1 MKYHPSHGDSLGS
14 FTKEEYDLRFAR
26 AKRLMADAGIDA
38 LMITMDENL
47 CYFSGLTGYDF
58 NWSRWMHSW
67 PQILLL
73 PQEGEPEVIVHH
85 IFSPSAHFCYPFK
98 NVEVWSEGKEGDE
111 PAYLKILDSRFKALG
126 LSDKKIGCELGGEFR
141 MDMPINEF
149 NLLKSRN
156 SGASFVDAGPILR
169 ELRLIKSEGEL
180 AYLRKACQVMDQAIE
195 GMRERLHIGMMG
207 NLAMQ
212 ILREEVSKA
221 GGRPL
226 WELGSHFPD
235 LFREDGGGDKPL
247 VSGEYF
253 TFDFGAMYGSYQG
266 DYGRT
271 WIIGEPSDEQV
282 RDFDIA
288 ARVVTAAVEACAPG
302 VRIADVV
309 QASSDEIARSK
320 ARFFD
325 TLTQSGAI
333 GHGIGLNMGEA
344 PGISPLSK
352 EILQPGMVIA
362 LEPFIIS
369 DYGWIN
375 LEQMVAI
382 TEDSYELLS
391 NSPLELFQIQ

>member
-14 FTKEEYDLRFAR
+14 FRKEEYDLRFAR
-26 AKRLMADAGIDA
+26 AKKLMAEAGLDA
-38 LMITMDENL
+38 LLITMDENL

-58 NWSRWMHSW
+58 NWSRWMHTW
-67 PQILLL
+67 PQLLLL
-73 PQEGEPEVIVHH
+73 PLEGDPEAIVHH
-85 IFSPSAHFCYPFK
+85 IFSPSATFCYPFK
-98 NVEVWSEGKEGDE
+98 NLEVWSEGNEDDE

-126 LSDKKIGCELGGEFR
+126 LSDKKIGCEIGGEFR
-141 MDMPINEF
+141 MDIPINDF
-149 NLLKSRN
+149 NLLTSRN
-156 SGASFVDAGPILR
+156 SGATFVDAGPILR
-169 ELRLIKSEGEL
+169 ELRLIKSDGEL

-195 GMRERLHIGMMG
+195 GMRERLQVGIMG

-212 ILREEVSKA
+212 ILREEVAKA
-221 GGRPL
+221 GGRAL

-247 VSGEYF
+247 NPGEYF
-253 TFDFGAMYGSYQG
+253 TFDFGAQYGSYQG

-271 WIIGEPSDEQV
+271 WIVGEPSDEQV
-282 RDFDIA
+282 RDFNIA

-309 QASSDEIARSK
+309 QASTNEIARAE

-333 GHGIGLNMGEA
+333 GHGVGLNMGEA
-344 PGISPLSK
+344 PGISPFSE
-352 EILQPGMVIA
+352 EILKPGMVIA
-362 LEPFIIS
+362 LEPFILS

-382 TEDSYELLS
+382 TEDGYELLS
-391 NSPLELFQIQ
+391 NSPLELHRIR

>member
-1 MKYHPSHGDSLGS
+1 MKNHPSHGDSLGS
-14 FTKEEYDLRFAR
+14 FRKEEYDLRFER
-26 AKRLMADAGIDA
+26 AKSLMAEAGLDA
-38 LMITMDENL
+38 LLITMDENL

-58 NWSRWMHSW
+58 NWSRWMHTW

-73 PQEGEPEVIVHH
+73 PLDGEPEVIVHH
-85 IFSPSAHFCYPFK
+85 IFSPSATFCYPFK

-111 PAYLKILDSRFKALG
+111 PAYLKILKSRLEALG
-126 LSDKKIGCELGGEFR
+126 LENKRIGCELGAEFR
-141 MDMPINEF
+141 MDIPIDDF
-149 NLLKSRN
+149 NLLTSQN
-156 SGASFVDAGPILR
+156 SDASFVDASSILR
-169 ELRLIKSEGEL
+169 ELRLIKSDGEL

-195 GMRERLHIGMMG
+195 GMRERLHVGTMG
-207 NLAMQ
+207 NTAML

-235 LFREDGGGDKPL
+235 LFREDGGGDLPL
-247 VSGEYF
+247 SPGEYF

-271 WIIGEPSDEQV
+271 WIVGDPSDEQV
-282 RDFDIA
+282 RDFEIA

-320 ARFFD
+320 VRFFD

-333 GHGIGLNMGEA
+333 GHGVGLNMGEA
-344 PGISPLSK
+344 PGVSPLSD
-352 EILQPGMVIA
+352 ELLRPGMVIA

-382 TEDSYELLS
+382 TEDGHELLTH
-391 NSPLELFQIQ
+391 SPLELYRIQ

>member
-1 MKYHPSHGDSLGS
+1 MKYHSSHGDSLGS

-26 AKRLMADAGIDA
+26 AKKLMAEAGLDA
-38 LMITMDENL
+38 LLITMDENL

-67 PQILLL
+67 PQLLLL
-73 PQEGEPEVIVHH
+73 PLEGDPEAIVHH
-85 IFSPSAHFCYPFK
+85 IFSPSATFCYPFK
-98 NVEVWSEGKEGDE
+98 NLEVWSEGNEDDE
-111 PAYLKILDSRFKALG
+111 PAYLNILDSRFKALG

-149 NLLKSRN
+149 NLLTSRN
-156 SGASFVDAGPILR
+156 SGATFVNAGPILR

-195 GMRERLHIGMMG
+195 GMRERLHVGIMG

-212 ILREEVSKA
+212 ILREEVAKA
-221 GGRPL
+221 GGRAL

-247 VSGEYF
+247 NSGEYF
-253 TFDFGAMYGSYQG
+253 TFDFGAQYGSYQG

-271 WIIGEPSDEQV
+271 WIIGEPSEGQV
-282 RDFDIA
+282 SDFEIA

-309 QASSDEIARSK
+309 KSSSDEIARAE

-333 GHGIGLNMGEA
+333 GHGVGLNMGEA
-344 PGISPLSK
+344 PGISPLSE
-352 EILQPGMVIA
+352 EILKPGMVIA

-382 TEDSYELLS
+382 TEDGHELLS
-391 NSPLELFQIQ
+391 HSPLELFQIQ

>member
-1 MKYHPSHGDSLGS
+1 MKNHPSHGDSLGS
-14 FTKEEYDLRFAR
+14 FRKEEYDLRFER
-26 AKRLMADAGIDA
+26 AKSLMVEAGLDA
-38 LMITMDENL
+38 LLITMDENL

-58 NWSRWMHSW
+58 NWSRWMHTW
-67 PQILLL
+67 PQILIIPLD
-73 PQEGEPEVIVHH
+73 GEPEVIVHH

-111 PAYLKILDSRFKALG
+111 PAYLKIMKSRLNALG
-126 LSDKKIGCELGGEFR
+126 LEEKKIGCELGGEFR
-141 MDMPINEF
+141 MDIAINEF
-149 NLLKSRN
+149 NLLISQN
-156 SGASFVDAGPILR
+156 AGASFVDASPILR

-180 AYLRKACQVMDQAIE
+180 TYLRKACQVMDQAIE
-195 GMRERLHIGMMG
+195 GMRGRLHVGIMG
-207 NLAMQ
+207 NKAML

-235 LFREDGGGDKPL
+235 LFREDGGGDLPL
-247 VSGEYF
+247 SSGEYF

-271 WIIGEPSDEQV
+271 WIVGEPSDEQV

-288 ARVVTAAVEACAPG
+288 ARVVTAAVKACGPG
-302 VRIADVV
+302 VRITDVV
-309 QASSDEIARSK
+309 QASSDEIGRSK
-320 ARFFD
+320 VRFFD

-333 GHGIGLNMGEA
+333 GHGVGLNMGEA
-344 PGISPLSK
+344 PGVSPLSD
-352 EILQPGMVIA
+352 ELLRPGMVIA

-382 TEDSYELLS
+382 TEDGHELLS
-391 NSPLELFQIQ
+391 KSPLELYRIQ